1 MEKERNKLK
10 KKLVMKI
17 PNISC
22 EHCVARIEDAL
33 TEITGV
39 MKVKGNVKK
48 QQIKAVLSD
57 SSVEN
62 DVKEKLSEIG
72 YPVKE

>member
-1 MEKERNKLK
+1 MK

-39 MKVKGNVKK
+39 AKVKGNVK
-48 QQIKAVLSD
+48 SD
-57 SSVEN
+57 RDN
-62 DVKEKLSEIG
+62 GCFIG
-72 YPVKE
+72 FKRGK